1 MDRST
6 HGVTRSKRSGP
17 ESVADGKQQHSAV
30 ASSISS
36 SDSRLR
42 PRPPSLS
49 PHLSQKIL
57 SSDGRE
63 AEHPDDRRKD
73 GEPTAFADARGARG
87 RTGKETLRDSSPAG
101 SKAGV
106 KSGGVPVHFNSSST
120 AAGRCADTPHIQTAR

>member
-63 AEHPDDRRKD
+63 AEHPDERRKD

-120 AAGRCADTPHIQTAR
+120 AAGRCADTLHIQTAR